1 MFEINSTYKLR
12 DTCMALVFSSFL
24 KDSGDGLFR
33 SGERVKHF
41 LAVDCVP
48 DTCTTIK
55 IIISLS
61 FSTNF

>member
-1 MFEINSTYKLR
+1 
-12 DTCMALVFSSFL
+12 MALVFSSFL